1 MLNKTKNKFFFG
13 KHLQICAPG
22 VIIRYPYR
30 EDDIMEKAN
39 SFVKEYVSSVSTD
52 LRSCYTIDKN
62 AFKSLNVKR
71 GLRNVDGTGVLA
83 GVTGIGS
90 VQGYMMLDGDP
101 IPMEGRLYYRGIEIN
116 ELISN
121 HVERNMFGFEEVCY
135 LLLLGKLPTQS
146 ELDAFREALAA
157 ARHMPEGYNDA
168 VLFNTPNR
176 SIMNKVASGVMALYS
191 YDDRPDD
198 ISPEN
203 VLRQS
208 IELIARLPIIV
219 SNAYNVKRHIF
230 DGESLFL
237 HMPKDR
243 LSSAEN
249 LLRMLRDNK
258 KYTDEEAHLMDLCL
272 TLHAEHGGGNNSAF
286 TCRSLTSTGTDTYA
300 AITGAIN
307 ALKGPLHG
315 GANTKAMEMLD
326 DIKNHLKNPEDDT
339 ELRDYLRAML
349 DGAAGDGSGKIYG
362 LGHAVYTASDPREV
376 LIKKY
381 AANLASKSGMAEDFA
396 LMERIENI
404 GIELITEKTGHRTMC
419 ANVDMY
425 SGLVYRMLGIP
436 GEMFTPLFAIARV
449 SGWCAHR
456 LEELI
461 SGGKL
466 IRPGYKAVMPKQSYV
481 PIEER

>member
-1 MLNKTKNKFFFG
+1 MNND
-13 KHLQICAPG
+13 H
-22 VIIRYPYR
+22 
-30 EDDIMEKAN
+30 
-39 SFVKEYVSSVSTD
+39 SFVTEYVSSVSED
-52 LRSCYTIDKN
+52 LRSRYAIDKN

-116 ELISN
+116 ELITN

-135 LLLLGKLPTQS
+135 LLLLGKLPTQG

-176 SIMNKVASGVMALYS
+176 SIMNKLAAGVMALYS
-191 YDDRPDD
+191 YDDRADD
-198 ISPEN
+198 VSPEN

-243 LSSAEN
+243 LSIAEN

-258 KYTDEEAHLMDLCL
+258 KFTDEEAHLMDVCL

-326 DIKNHLKNPEDDT
+326 FVKRDVANLQDDNA
-339 ELRDYLRAML
+339 LRDYLHLLL
-349 DGAAGDGSGKIYG
+349 DGKAGDGSGKIYG
-362 LGHAVYTASDPREV
+362 LGHAVYTSSDPREV

-381 AANLASKSGMAEDFA
+381 AADLARKSGMIEDFD
-396 LMERIENI
+396 LMERIENL
-404 GIELITEKTGHRTMC
+404 GIEIITEKTGHRTMC